1 LTPTATQ
8 SSQLMLVNISKNL
21 QLSSP
26 LKAWELFIN
35 NINSAF
41 SDIRKQFQEFI
52 ISEMAE
58 ASSERLELIRVVNS
72 ELNSPVYTYRIMK
85 MSYKL
90 YNEFLEVFV
99 PKEYFGIEQ
108 KLAKYF
114 QKIEE
119 PEVDSNDMKINNN
132 REAIL
137 RLYILEQFQTLFNNT
152 NSAKY
157 PSADKIF
164 EIFAKNLF
172 EEFPNYCYICWE
184 RVICQLKEELRSE
197 FPCLNDI
204 LKMVK
209 KYETALPVMEVE
221 FLKELKLID

>member
-26 LKAWELFIN
+26 LKAWELFTN

-58 ASSERLELIRVVNS
+58 ASGERLELIRVVNS

-99 PKEYFGIEQ
+99 PKEYFGVEQ

-114 QKIEE
+114 QKKEE
-119 PEVDSNDMKINNN
+119 PAVYSN
-132 REAIL
+132 
-137 RLYILEQFQTLFNNT
+137 ILEQFQTLFNNT

-221 FLKELKLID
+221 FLKELKLI

>member
-58 ASSERLELIRVVNS
+58 ASGERLELIRVVNS

-99 PKEYFGIEQ
+99 PKEYFGVEQ

-114 QKIEE
+114 QKKEE
-119 PEVDSNDMKINNN
+119 PAVYSN
-132 REAIL
+132 
-137 RLYILEQFQTLFNNT
+137 ILEQFQTLFNNT

>member
-1 LTPTATQ
+1 
-8 SSQLMLVNISKNL
+8 MLVNISKNL

-26 LKAWELFIN
+26 LKAWELFRN

-58 ASSERLELIRVVNS
+58 ASGERLELIRVVNS

-99 PKEYFGIEQ
+99 PKEYFGVEQ

-114 QKIEE
+114 QKKEE
-119 PEVDSNDMKINNN
+119 PAVYSN
-132 REAIL
+132 
-137 RLYILEQFQTLFNNT
+137 ILEQFQTLFNNT

>member
-26 LKAWELFIN
+26 LKAWELFTN

-58 ASSERLELIRVVNS
+58 ASGERLELIRVVNS

-99 PKEYFGIEQ
+99 PKEYFGVEQ

-114 QKIEE
+114 QKKEE
-119 PEVDSNDMKINNN
+119 PAVYSN
-132 REAIL
+132 
-137 RLYILEQFQTLFNNT
+137 ILEQFQTLFNNT

>member
-26 LKAWELFIN
+26 LKAWELFTN

-58 ASSERLELIRVVNS
+58 ASGERLELIRVVNS

-99 PKEYFGIEQ
+99 PKEY
-108 KLAKYF
+108 
-114 QKIEE
+114 
-119 PEVDSNDMKINNN
+119 
-132 REAIL
+132 
-137 RLYILEQFQTLFNNT
+137 LE
-152 NSAKY
+152 
-157 PSADKIF
+157 
-164 EIFAKNLF
+164 
-172 EEFPNYCYICWE
+172 
-184 RVICQLKEELRSE
+184 
-197 FPCLNDI
+197 
-204 LKMVK
+204 
-209 KYETALPVMEVE
+209 
-221 FLKELKLID
+221 

>member
-1 LTPTATQ
+1 MTPTATQ

-26 LKAWELFIN
+26 LKAWELFTN

-58 ASSERLELIRVVNS
+58 ASGERLELIRVVNS

-99 PKEYFGIEQ
+99 PKEYFGVEQ

-114 QKIEE
+114 QKKEE
-119 PEVDSNDMKINNN
+119 PAVYSN
-132 REAIL
+132 
-137 RLYILEQFQTLFNNT
+137 ILEQFQTLFNNT

>member
-1 LTPTATQ
+1 MTPTATQ

-58 ASSERLELIRVVNS
+58 ASGERLELIRVVNS

-99 PKEYFGIEQ
+99 PKEYFGVEQ

-114 QKIEE
+114 QKKEE
-119 PEVDSNDMKINNN
+119 PAVYSN
-132 REAIL
+132 
-137 RLYILEQFQTLFNNT
+137 ILEQFQTLFNNT

>member
-1 LTPTATQ
+1 
-8 SSQLMLVNISKNL
+8 
-21 QLSSP
+21 
-26 LKAWELFIN
+26 
-35 NINSAF
+35 
-41 SDIRKQFQEFI
+41 
-52 ISEMAE
+52 MAE
-58 ASSERLELIRVVNS
+58 ASGERLELIRVVNS
-72 ELNSPVYTYRIMK
+72 ELNSVCYTYRIMK
-85 MSYKL
+85 MSDNGDKL

-114 QKIEE
+114 QKKEE
-119 PEVDSNDMKINNN
+119 PAVYSN
-132 REAIL
+132 
-137 RLYILEQFQTLFNNT
+137 ILEQFQTLFNNT

-204 LKMVK
+204 LQMVK

-221 FLKELKLID
+221 FLKKLKLID

>member
-1 LTPTATQ
+1 
-8 SSQLMLVNISKNL
+8 MLVNISKNL

-26 LKAWELFIN
+26 LKAWELFTN

-58 ASSERLELIRVVNS
+58 ASGERLELIRVVNS

-99 PKEYFGIEQ
+99 PKEYFGVEQ

-114 QKIEE
+114 QKKEE
-119 PEVDSNDMKINNN
+119 PAVYSN
-132 REAIL
+132 
-137 RLYILEQFQTLFNNT
+137 ILEQFQTLFNNT